1 MASAAA
7 KRGCV
12 GGAKR
17 GKAKTRYPTRDVAQ
31 RALEWMVDN
40 LSARGED
47 LRVYECR
54 YSPVGDP
61 HFHVGHKPG
70 ETQKQY
76 GRMPADGGNH
86 RR

>member
-1 MASAAA
+1 MGAAA
-7 KRGCV
+7 KSGCV

-17 GKAKTRYPTRDVAQ
+17 TKSKTKYPNRDLAQ
-31 RALEWMVDN
+31 RGLEWIVEV
-40 LSARGED
+40 LGARRED

-54 YSPVGDP
+54 YAPPGEP